1 MGWVSE
7 AWSLIPILLFT
18 PSPAPQRKHAC
29 LRVGKHMPSP
39 CQLIM
44 TGRFYLTMS
53 KFLRTSDLARAVGVH
68 PNTVRRYADWG
79 LIPQVERSPSGYRLF
94 TQRHLDC
101 LRLARMIYAAPYPGR
116 GFRALGNQIIQYAVV
131 DEWQGAL
138 KKAHEHLLAVDAELE
153 HANQAANLLERW
165 AQHRAADSDDDAPLA
180 IGEVSK
186 LLGVSLDIIRNSER
200 NGLITVPRNADN
212 NYRLFRKMDIERLRI
227 IRMLS
232 HAGYSHMAILRMFL
246 ELDTGRTRDLKAVL
260 DTPRE
265 DEDIFSAADRWLTTL
280 HEQEKLA
287 RQVIRF
293 IEEIIVTR
301 AAQDS

>member
-1 MGWVSE
+1 MAG
-7 AWSLIPILLFT
+7 
-18 PSPAPQRKHAC
+18 Q
-29 LRVGKHMPSP
+29 
-39 CQLIM
+39 
-44 TGRFYLTMS
+44 FYLTMS

-79 LIPQVERSPSGYRLF
+79 LIPRVERSLSGYRLF
-94 TQRHLDC
+94 TQHHLDC
-101 LRLARMIYAAPYPGR
+101 LQLARMIYAAPYPGR

-131 DEWQGAL
+131 DDWQGAL
-138 KKAHEHLLAVDAELE
+138 EKAHEHLLAVTAELE
-153 HANQAANLLERW
+153 HANQAANLLEHW
-165 AQHRAADSDDDAPLA
+165 AQHIAADSDDDAPLA

-212 NYRLFRKMDIERLRI
+212 NYRQFRKIDIERLRI

-232 HAGYSHMAILRMFL
+232 KAGYSHMSILRMFL
-246 ELDTGRTRDLKAVL
+246 ELDGGRTRDLKTVL

-280 HEQEKLA
+280 QEQEKLA
-287 RQVIRF
+287 QRVIQL
-293 IEEIIVTR
+293 IEKQIV
-301 AAQDS
+301 SKGG